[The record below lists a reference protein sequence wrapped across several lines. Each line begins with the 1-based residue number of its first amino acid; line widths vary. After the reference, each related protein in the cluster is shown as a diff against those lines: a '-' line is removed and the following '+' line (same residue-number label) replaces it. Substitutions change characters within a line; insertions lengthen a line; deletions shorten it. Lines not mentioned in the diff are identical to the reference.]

1 MFRSSDTSIW
11 KIIPASRLAMIEI
24 WKGNRILDEGHV
36 SKIRASI
43 NDDVKQLNI
52 NPFRIVS
59 IQQDTGVTK
68 YIVDGQHRSTI
79 LKRYFSNPDAV
90 DFDVVVIEKECLTES
105 DIIEYFKILNT
116 TKSIQWKEDPVLIAN
131 KYITE
136 FVKEFNTDPKKPVIK
151 SGKTVR
157 PYLSVDKLRDTMLS
171 KHVTEWSI
179 TPLEFTEYCRQKNEE
194 YLGKLNSNIAME
206 KKALDLHFALGV
218 IDCSIWL

>member
-1 MFRSSDTSIW
+1 
-11 KIIPASRLAMIEI
+11 MIEI

-116 TKSIQWKEDPVLIAN
+116 TKSIQWKEDPILIAN

-136 FVKEFNTDPKKPVIK
+136 FVKEFNTDPKKPVVK

-157 PYLSVDKLRDTMLS
+157 PYLSVDKLRDMMLS

-194 YLGKLNSNIAME
+194 YLTRLNPSIPME
-206 KKALDLHFALGV
+206 KKALDLRFALGV
-218 IDCSIWL
+218 TDCSIWL